1 MVFFHIVMFLLFQV
15 VANVFFKWGSTAPQH
30 YWWGFALGNA
40 VGITSII
47 FLLGSYR
54 AMPAAAAIAIGTG
67 GTFLLNQLTMH
78 FLYREPL
85 SPAATVGLVLIFV
98 GIIMTALLND
108 PPAGKPTAERP
119 ATEQIAGG
127 NDEK

>member
-1 MVFFHIVMFLLFQV
+1 MVYFHIAMFLLFQV
-15 VANVFFKWGSTAPQH
+15 VANIFFKWGSTAPQN

-47 FLLGSYR
+47 FLLGIYR

-85 SPAATVGLVLIFV
+85 SPAATVGLVLIFI
-98 GIIMTALLND
+98 GILMTALLNTPSPKAPSGD
-108 PPAGKPTAERP
+108 RTDAGQTAEVHD
-119 ATEQIAGG
+119 G
-127 NDEK
+127 N

>member
-47 FLLGSYR
+47 FLLGIYR

-108 PPAGKPTAERP
+108 PPAKTPTANQTV
-119 ATEQIAGG
+119 AEQSNGG
-127 NDEK
+127 NGGK

>member
-15 VANVFFKWGSTAPQH
+15 VANIFFKWGSSAPQH

-47 FLLGSYR
+47 FLLGIYR

-78 FLYREPL
+78 FIYREPL

-108 PPAGKPTAERP
+108 PPAKKPAAEQP
-119 ATEQIAGG
+119 AAEQVTGG
-127 NDEK
+127 NDGK